1 LDRTASVAFAVYL
14 QRRAEGGREREREG
28 ERGEGGDLWGN
39 VFHMCTNSTG
49 VPMGEER
56 DRERGEK

>member
-1 LDRTASVAFAVYL
+1 MAFAVYL